1 MLIAVATAIVTIL
14 VIGCVAL
21 LAYLL
26 YRRNRSSNVFSTD
39 DVSHVG
45 TYGVGTPV
53 VSPKRG
59 AHAEGS
65 QSGGDVKV
73 KTAKESLSKPSDQ
86 ISKRFL
92 AMGAFVAAVFSTLAV
107 KAAALQ
113 LASGDD
119 YTAEA
124 EQNLYS
130 TVKTPASRGW
140 IYDRNGVAL
149 VRNKMSRTIMAD
161 SSVADD
167 SDVVRRLSA
176 VLGVPPGVLRQ
187 RIKDESLGAQS
198 QSIAASGVRLREAA
212 FISEHADAYPG
223 VSVQERTVREY
234 PYGAL
239 AAHVLGYTGS
249 PTEDDLAKE
258 LDGRDVESSDIIG
271 KSGVESYYDSILA
284 GDKGTRRMV
293 VDATG
298 DIINV
303 VSETESSKGSDL
315 YLTLNAHAQ
324 YVADSLLAKTVAPQG
339 DIGTGK
345 GVSACVVGMDLNDG
359 GIVVLSSYPTYDPSY
374 LADGIPQ
381 DTWDLYNSDESH
393 APFMNRAIN
402 GQYAP
407 ASTFKAF
414 TSMAGLNYGFATY
427 GSLWNCTGK
436 WDGFGSGDVQR
447 CWEDNGHG
455 TLDLHS
461 GIVNSCDVVFYEI
474 AKAFYDHG
482 PDGTGELSETALQDY
497 LKRYNFGQA
506 TGIDLSGESVGLVPT
521 PDWKAEQWKNVP
533 SEAYWRGGDYTNM
546 IIGQGDV
553 LVTPM
558 QLVCAYGAIATG
570 KILKP
575 HLLHE
580 VRNSSGDVVLAAEAE
595 VVAEPDVDADHL
607 QYVRN
612 SLHDMLSAHSD
623 LQERFIDNGLDAA
636 AKSGTAEHT
645 GKVDDAWF
653 AAYAP
658 FDNPEYAVVC
668 IVEQGGG
675 GSEVAG
681 PIVAD
686 VLGALCASA
695 DSSGAGS
702 GDSDAS
708 GGGSAGGADGSASS
722 AGLEMGYIQGSSG
735 RSVSSSVAQSSG
747 RQD

>member
-1 MLIAVATAIVTIL
+1 MLTAVATAIVTIL
-14 VIGCVAL
+14 IIGCVAL

-26 YRRNRSSNVFSTD
+26 YRRSRARNVFSPD
-39 DVSHVG
+39 DVSHIS

-53 VSPKRG
+53 VAKRG
-59 AHAEGS
+59 EHAQEEQAAS
-65 QSGGDVKV
+65 DVHV
-73 KTAKESLSKPSDQ
+73 KTSKESLSNPADRLPG
-86 ISKRFL
+86 RFV
-92 AMGAFVAAVFSTLAV
+92 AMGVFIGGVFATLAA
-107 KAAALQ
+107 KLWSMQ
-113 LASGDD
+113 LLSGEG
-119 YTAEA
+119 YSAEA
-124 EQNLYS
+124 EQNQYS

-140 IYDRNGVAL
+140 IYDRSGVAL
-149 VRNKMSRTIMAD
+149 VKNKMSRTVMAD

-167 SDVVRRLSA
+167 ADVVRRLSA

-198 QSIAASGVRLREAA
+198 QSIVASGVRLRDTA

-239 AAHVLGYTGS
+239 CAHVLGYTGS
-249 PTEDDLAKE
+249 PTEDDLSRE
-258 LDGRDVESSDIIG
+258 VEGRDIESSDIIG
-271 KSGVESYYDSILA
+271 KSGVESYYDSVLA
-284 GDKGTRRMV
+284 GDKGTRKMV
-293 VDATG
+293 VDASG
-298 DIINV
+298 NVVNV

-315 YLTLNAHAQ
+315 YLSIDAYAQ
-324 YVADSLLAKTVAPQG
+324 HVADSLLAKTVAPGG
-339 DIGTGK
+339 DIGTGS
-345 GVSACVVGMDLNDG
+345 GVSACVVGMDLTDG

-381 DTWDLYNSDESH
+381 DTWDLYNSEESH
-393 APFMNRAIN
+393 SPFMNRAIN

-447 CWEDNGHG
+447 CWESDGHG

-474 AKAFYDHG
+474 AKAFFDHG
-482 PDGTGELSETALQDY
+482 PDGSGEISETALQEY
-497 LKRYNFGQA
+497 LERYNFGKS
-506 TGIDLSGESVGLVPT
+506 TGIDLAGESVGLVPT
-521 PDWKAEQWKNVP
+521 PAWKAEQWKNVP

-570 KILKP
+570 KIFKP

-580 VRNSSGDVVLAAEAE
+580 VRNGSGDVVLTAQAE
-595 VVAEPDVDADHL
+595 VVSQPDVDEDHL
-607 QYVRN
+607 QYVRD
-612 SLHDMLSAHSD
+612 SLHDMLSAHPD
-623 LQERFIDNGLDAA
+623 LEAHFISNGLDAA

-658 FDNPEYAVVC
+658 FDDPKYAVVC

-686 VLGALCASA
+686 VLGALCGNVLDA
-695 DSSGAGS
+695 DADD
-702 GDSDAS
+702 GDSNS
-708 GGGSAGGADGSASS
+708 YGTLS
-722 AGLEMGYIQGSSG
+722 YIQGSSG
-735 RSVSSSVAQSSG
+735 RSQQNSSASSSG

>member
-1 MLIAVATAIVTIL
+1 MLTAVATAIVTIL
-14 VIGCVAL
+14 IIGCVAL

-26 YRRNRSSNVFSTD
+26 YRRRKTRNVFSAD
-39 DVSHVG
+39 DVAHIS

-53 VSPKRG
+53 VAKRG
-59 AHAEGS
+59 AHAS
-65 QSGGDVKV
+65 DDPTSSDVRV
-73 KTAKESLSKPSDQ
+73 KTSKESLSKPSDRLPG
-86 ISKRFL
+86 RFV
-92 AMGAFVAAVFSTLAV
+92 AMGVFVGGVFATLAA
-107 KAAALQ
+107 KLWSMQ
-113 LASGDD
+113 LVGGDD
-119 YTAEA
+119 YSHEA
-124 EQNLYS
+124 ELNLYS

-140 IYDRNGVAL
+140 IYDRSGIAL
-149 VRNKMSRTIMAD
+149 VKNKMSRTIMAD

-167 SDVVRRLSA
+167 PDVVKRLSA
-176 VLGVPPGVLRQ
+176 VLGVPVGVLRQ

-198 QSIAASGVRLREAA
+198 QSIVASGVRLRDTA

-249 PTEDDLAKE
+249 PTEGDLS
-258 LDGRDVESSDIIG
+258 RDVEGRDIESSDMIG
-271 KSGVESYYDSILA
+271 KSGVESYYDSVLA

-293 VDATG
+293 VDASG
-298 DIINV
+298 NIVKV

-315 YLTLNAHAQ
+315 YLAIDARAQ
-324 YVADSLLAKTVAPQG
+324 HVADALLAKTVAPDG
-339 DIGTGK
+339 DIGTGS
-345 GVSACVVGMDLNDG
+345 GVSACVVGMDLTDG

-381 DTWDLYNSDESH
+381 DTWDLYNSEESH
-393 APFMNRAIN
+393 SPFMNRAIN

-427 GSLWNCTGK
+427 GSTWNCTGK
-436 WDGFGSGDVQR
+436 WDGFGSGDVQK
-447 CWEDNGHG
+447 CWENNGHG
-455 TLDLHS
+455 TLDLHD

-474 AKAFYDHG
+474 AKAFFDHG
-482 PDGTGELSETALQDY
+482 PDGSNEISDTALQEY
-497 LKRYNFGQA
+497 LERYNFGKT
-506 TGIDLSGESVGLVPT
+506 TGIDLDGESVGLVPT
-521 PDWKAEQWKNVP
+521 PKWKAEQWKNVP

-580 VRNSSGDVVLAAEAE
+580 VRNRTGDVVLSAKAE
-595 VVAEPDVDADHL
+595 VVSQPDVNEDHL

-612 SLHDMLSAHSD
+612 SLHDMLSSHPD
-623 LQERFIDNGLDAA
+623 LEERFKSNGLDAA

-658 FDNPEYAVVC
+658 FDDPKYAVVC

-675 GSEVAG
+675 GSEIAG

-686 VLGALCASA
+686 VLGALCGNVL
-695 DSSGAGS
+695 DSSDDDGD
-702 GDSDAS
+702 DSDS
-708 GGGSAGGADGSASS
+708 GSYGT
-722 AGLEMGYIQGSSG
+722 LGYIQGSSG
-735 RSVSSSVAQSSG
+735 RSRENSSATSSG